1 MEAAQR
7 GVENFHLT
15 FLGQLGSQLDKRIYA
30 VKGGCNLR
38 FFFDSPRMSEDLDLD
53 VSEVAE
59 GTLKNKVDRILS
71 GRPLSLILRG
81 MRMTIEAVSTP
92 KQTPTTQRWKVA
104 LLVGGEVGHTKI
116 EFSRRGLDADVDF
129 ARAAVVLSARYGLSP
144 PFLSHYSATSA
155 IAQKVRALAG
165 RPQTQARDIFDLDW
179 LIQRGRGSL
188 ASLSPDLTERA
199 VERASQVTFGEFKA
213 QVVSYLAPRE
223 QALYD
228 SETLFNDMVLRC
240 LEALEKRA

>member
-7 GVENFHLT
+7 GVEIFHLT

-92 KQTPTTQRWKVA
+92 
-104 LLVGGEVGHTKI
+104 
-116 EFSRRGLDADVDF
+116 
-129 ARAAVVLSARYGLSP
+129 
-144 PFLSHYSATSA
+144 
-155 IAQKVRALAG
+155 
-165 RPQTQARDIFDLDW
+165 
-179 LIQRGRGSL
+179 
-188 ASLSPDLTERA
+188 DLTERA